1 MTWLSGS
8 KVAVCT
14 TSFFKHWCCV
24 SRILGSAD
32 PPPLLRLWCHRIT
45 VSYLVVMVH
54 QQLGRDWLTLPSLSG
69 LKSCDS
75 DLNCK
80 WMGHHGK
87 ANAAV
92 KNGRKRSSSAV
103 FLDLPPDRFCI
114 ICIWTLASIS
124 SNLYSPI
131 HSQRANPR
139 LPPNHPETHLCETF
153 AKCSF
158 KKQRDLDGS

>member
-1 MTWLSGS
+1 M
-8 KVAVCT
+8 CT
-14 TSFFKHWCCV
+14 TSSFKHWCCV

-32 PPPLLRLWCHRIT
+32 PPLLLRLWCHRIT
-45 VSYLVVMVH
+45 VSCLVVVVH

-114 ICIWTLASIS
+114 ICIWTLVSIS
-124 SNLYSPI
+124 SNLYRQYTHKGLTHGFLPI
-131 HSQRANPR
+131 ALKPTCVKPLQNTP
-139 LPPNHPETHLCETF
+139 LKDTVTWMGVGGIMPC
-153 AKCSF
+153 
-158 KKQRDLDGS
+158 